1 MSDQSVPSFVG
12 RGIAFPMRVGSTGS
26 LAFTSGAGDV
36 EKSMR
41 VIIATAPGERPM
53 RPEFGCKIWELLFE
67 PINGNT
73 LGLMEE
79 AVREALTRWEPR
91 AETTDVDV
99 TVVDP
104 STGVVSIAIAYKI
117 ASTNESR
124 NLVYPF
130 YMIPGEGDGPGEL
143 ES

>member
-1 MSDQSVPSFVG
+1 
-12 RGIAFPMRVGSTGS
+12 
-26 LAFTSGAGDV
+26 
-36 EKSMR
+36 MR

-53 RPEFGCKIWELLFE
+53 RPEFGCKIWDLLFE
-67 PINGNT
+67 SINMNT

-99 TVVDP
+99 SVVDP
-104 STGVVSIAIAYKI
+104 STGAVNIDIQYKI
-117 ASTNESR
+117 VSTNESR

-130 YMIPGEGDGPGEL
+130 YMIPGEGDSPGEL

>member
-1 MSDQSVPSFVG
+1 
-12 RGIAFPMRVGSTGS
+12 MRVGSTGS

>member
-91 AETTDVDV
+91 AETTNVDV

-104 STGVVSIAIAYKI
+104 STGVVSIAIGYKI

-130 YMIPGEGDGPGEL
+130 YMIPGEGDGHEEL

>member
-1 MSDQSVPSFVG
+1 VSDQSVPSFVG
-12 RGIAFPMRVGSTGS
+12 RGFAFPFRVDSTGS
-26 LAFTSGAGDV
+26 FAFSSGAEDV

-53 RPEFGCKIWELLFE
+53 REEFGCQIWELLFE

-91 AETTDVDV
+91 AEVTDVDV
-99 TVVDP
+99 SVIDP
-104 STGVVSIAIAYKI
+104 SSGAVNISIQYKI
-117 ASTNESR
+117 VSTNESR

-130 YMIPGEGDGPGEL
+130 YMIPGEGDSPGEL
-143 ES
+143 DS

>member
-1 MSDQSVPSFVG
+1 VSEQSVPSFVG
-12 RGIAFPMRVGSTGS
+12 RGIAFPLRVDSTGS
-26 LAFTSGAGDV
+26 LAFSSGPPDI

-53 RPEFGCKIWELLFE
+53 RPEFGCGIWDLMFE
-67 PINGNT
+67 PINTNT

-79 AVREALTRWEPR
+79 SVREALTRWEPR
-91 AETTDVDV
+91 AEITDVQVHVYDPTVGAVNIDV
-99 TVVDP
+99 EYQIV
-104 STGVVSIAIAYKI
+104 
-117 ASTNESR
+117 STNETR

-130 YMIPGEGDGPGEL
+130 YMIPGEGDSPDEL